1 MHRIFFCGGQ
11 KGAPRNVESIKYD
24 VKMTPRMSRNTCRM
38 SRGQKGQKNI
48 IYFILFQNHEVI
60 RASRKYPIKEIGG
73 MIEKPPPKDNNF
85 RNNEGHPKKENEN
98 QESQGCKVSH

>member
-73 MIEKPPPKDNNF
+73 MIEKPPPKIIILGTM
-85 RNNEGHPKKENEN
+85 RGTPKKKTKIKHRK
-98 QESQGCKVSH
+98 GVK